1 MREERKN
8 NYEDEEDCCFILGN
22 RYDPCL
28 SATAFAQ
35 TAAPTTP
42 DADNATITIA
52 NASKGETYTIYQ
64 LFNATVTG
72 TADGSIA
79 YQLMEGKSAE
89 DTGLLEYFNVDA
101 SGNVTAKESTN
112 EAVLKSDE
120 FKAWR
125 HLTVLLW

>member
-1 MREERKN
+1 MCIR
-8 NYEDEEDCCFILGN
+8 D
-22 RYDPCL
+22 
-28 SATAFAQ
+28 S
-35 TAAPTTP
+35 
-42 DADNATITIA
+42 ATITIA

-72 TADGSIA
+72 NADGSIA

-112 EAVLKSDE
+112 EAVLKSY
-120 FKAWR
+120 
-125 HLTVLLW
+125 LLYTSRCV

>member
-1 MREERKN
+1 MKMKK
-8 NYEDEEDCCFILGN
+8 IAALSLATVMTLG
-22 RYDPCL
+22 L

-72 TADGSIA
+72 NADGSIA

-89 DTGLLEYFNVDA
+89 DTGIHER
-101 SGNVTAKESTN
+101 SS
-112 EAVLKSDE
+112 S
-120 FKAWR
+120 
-125 HLTVLLW
+125 

>member
-1 MREERKN
+1 MKMKK
-8 NYEDEEDCCFILGN
+8 IAALSLATVMTLG
-22 RYDPCL
+22 L

-72 TADGSIA
+72 NADGSIA

-120 FKAWR
+120 FKAWAKSYR
-125 HLTVLLW
+125 YSSGK